1 MSEVREEIMSRL
13 QSERE
18 DAPVQATTSEAE
30 EPLTG
35 DPDVEDG
42 PVGDIDDTDNTE
54 AILDPEAE
62 ASEGDPVDGEVAEV
76 SPEYTELQEKYK
88 SLEAEFSR
96 VTTNRREIESS
107 LDEAKAKSVQ
117 FQHQLDDKYREA
129 EQYVEQF
136 AGMANQQLQQ
146 LSQVNPSQLSQEQYA
161 QFQQAFQQA
170 QMQSAQLNQLS
181 EQIRQ
186 NMKETQEA
194 NKQREAEIARE
205 RIKTRIPDW
214 SSDKYKALGEIAGE
228 YGYSQ
233 DEFFNSTD
241 YRMIVML
248 NDVLKGREAAQ
259 VVSNK
264 VAKTKT
270 NPPKNRSAR
279 QQDRNAQGQFTS
291 ARDQFFSSAPGQKG
305 SFAAMK
311 AKQLR
316 AERQGK

>member
-13 QSERE
+13 QAERE
-18 DAPVQATTSEAE
+18 DAPVEATTPEVE
-30 EPLTG
+30 EPVTG
-35 DPDVEDG
+35 DPEAEGG

-54 AILDPEAE
+54 AVLDPEAE
-62 ASEGDPVDGEVAEV
+62 ASEGDPAEGEVAEV

-117 FQHQLDDKYREA
+117 FQHQLDDKYKEA

-170 QMQSAQLNQLS
+170 QMQSAQINQLL

-186 NMKETQEA
+186 SMQETREA

-214 SSDKYKALGEIAGE
+214 SSEKYKALGEIAGE

-264 VAKTKT
+264 VAKTKS

-279 QQDRNAQGQFTS
+279 QQDRNAQGQFVS